1 MVFKENLNKKLY
13 LEKSGKD
20 GAKKQELFNCLLF
33 HFSHV
38 SYVSHLVTFFRILKT
53 QFSIFSNAF
62 SKRIFRFFQKTVKKC
77 EKGAFWKCTWKKC
90 EKCVL
95 KMHLEKMWKIVEK
108 WEKRTCEIQ
117 LGRWNSDFFLQVWS
131 FWAQFCCSYFAACP
145 TSAGWKSERS
155 SSNRSEVDC
164 ADRRS
169 VKFSY
174 SKTMT
179 TRSKT

>member
-1 MVFKENLNKKLY
+1 MRFEN
-13 LEKSGKD
+13 
-20 GAKKQELFNCLLF
+20 AP
-33 HFSHV
+33 
-38 SYVSHLVTFFRILKT
+38 R
-53 QFSIFSNAF
+53 
-62 SKRIFRFFQKTVKKC
+62 KKC
-77 EKGAFWKCTWKKC
+77 EKNVFWKCTWKKNAKKKN
-90 EKCVL
+90 EKNAK
-95 KMHLEKMWKIVEK
+95 KMWKNAKKMWKKCEKMWKKCEK
-108 WEKRTCEIQ
+108 NVKKMWKNAKKCEKKVWKSSWEGGTLISSSSG
-117 LGRWNSDFFLQVWS
+117 LIFFG
-131 FWAQFCCSYFAACP
+131 FQFCCSYFAACP